1 MLKTNIII
9 IIITLSILPFSYSS
23 ILAQTPTLND
33 KGEDR
38 NYYNGPGGS
47 LEWESLTRR
56 YPDDMMIRSLRALK
70 YGLRSK
76 LDKGD
81 LDISQAAAIYKKMKK
96 ALINKKEKDRKAFS
110 MLIYLCWYI
119 ASVDL
124 QSTVSEK

>member
-9 IIITLSILPFSYSS
+9 IIILSILSFSYSS

-33 KGEDR
+33 NGEGRD
-38 NYYNGPGGS
+38 YYNGPDGS
-47 LEWESLTRR
+47 LEWESLTRQ

-70 YGLRSK
+70 HGLRSR

-81 LDISQAAAIYKKMKK
+81 LNISQATAIYKKMKK
-96 ALINKKEKDRKAFS
+96 ALTNKKEKDQKAFS